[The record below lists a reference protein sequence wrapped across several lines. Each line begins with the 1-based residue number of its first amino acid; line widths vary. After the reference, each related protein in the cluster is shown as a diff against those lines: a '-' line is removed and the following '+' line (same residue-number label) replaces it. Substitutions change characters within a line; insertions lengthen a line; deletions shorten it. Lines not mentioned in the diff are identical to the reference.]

1 MKTLQPEKTRKLK
14 RHPNGSPLVTP
25 STVTGSSNS
34 LCFVIERGVLSQ
46 AIYHFIYD
54 EELNMQS
61 NKPDRRERLELEI
74 AQKQAQL
81 KDLEAKDR
89 VKERK
94 RDTRRKIL
102 AGSVVLAHIDKDEVL
117 KSTIADLLD
126 AHIVGKNDRQLFDF
140 LPLEDK

>member
-1 MKTLQPEKTRKLK
+1 
-14 RHPNGSPLVTP
+14 
-25 STVTGSSNS
+25 
-34 LCFVIERGVLSQ
+34 VIEQYALSQ
-46 AIYHFIYD
+46 AIYYFIYNED
-54 EELNMQS
+54 LYMQP
-61 NKPDRRERLELEI
+61 NKPDRREKLELEI